1 MKKHILSLFSA
12 AFVLCSSPIAQAT
25 PQQEATD
32 AFRAFEKNFYSPSE
46 IVSLFPASQQQIFSD
61 CTRMFAESVGKEV
74 WSAGRKALY
83 TISAT
88 GVKQAHMLLNDPQ
101 YGEMLSQSID
111 EKVEGSPYE
120 NLTKEQKEAIFVHLF
135 ATLGA
140 LARNAT
146 YENVCTKP
154 IAEVIR
160 VKPLSMAGVTDKL
173 PPISSI
179 LDKPEAI
186 KKTTVVSDTK
196 VEFTVDSESEPITF
210 VKVDGKWIPEEAYLT
225 QEDVAEIK
233 AGIQSRQLNNLQKS
247 TLVNAFRTVTEV
259 ASAVGT
265 ATDGESLTKIFQQQ
279 QPKLFPILMQ
289 LSMAFSEPGSDA
301 IEEDEDEDEKADFE

>member
-46 IVSLFPASQQQIFSD
+46 IVSLFPASQQQIFTD

-111 EKVEGSPYE
+111 EKVEDSPYE
-120 NLTKEQKEAIFVHLF
+120 NLTKEQKEAIFVHIF
-135 ATLGA
+135 ATVGA

-265 ATDGESLTKIFQQQ
+265 ATNGESLTKIFQQQ

-301 IEEDEDEDEKADFE
+301 IEEDDEEEDSVQ

>member
-1 MKKHILSLFSA
+1 MKKHILGLFSA

-46 IVSLFPASQQQIFSD
+46 IVSLFPASQQQIFTD

-111 EKVEGSPYE
+111 EKVEDSPYE

-135 ATLGA
+135 ATVGA

-301 IEEDEDEDEKADFE
+301 IEEDDEEEDSVQ

>member
-12 AFVLCSSPIAQAT
+12 AFVLCSTPIAQAT

-46 IVSLFPASQQQIFSD
+46 IVSFFPASQQKIFTD

-111 EKVEGSPYE
+111 EKVEDSPYE
-120 NLTKEQKEAIFVHLF
+120 NLTKEQKEAIFVHIF
-135 ATLGA
+135 ATVGA

-179 LDKPEAI
+179 LDKQEEI
-186 KKTTVVSDTK
+186 KKTIVVSDTK

-265 ATDGESLTKIFQQQ
+265 ATNGESLAKIFQQQ

-301 IEEDEDEDEKADFE
+301 IEEDDEEEDSVQ